1 MRQISCLILLL
12 LTACVGNSKEQHFWS
27 DNGKVKVLS
36 TIGMIDDLVREI
48 GGEYVDAIAL
58 VKGEMDP
65 HSYELVKGDDE
76 KFCHANL
83 IFFNGLGLEHSVSMR
98 ENLEKNPKAVSVGEE
113 ILKDDPSLILR
124 IDEQFDPHIW
134 MDITLWMRT
143 IRTIVNRLCSIDPVH
158 AREYTIAGERL
169 YGKLEEADRVVYQTL
184 QAIPADR
191 RYLVTSHDAFHY
203 FARRYLAQPSEVDWR
218 ARCAAP
224 EGLAPDAQLSVADIY
239 NIINHVETY
248 GVFVLFPESNLSRDA
263 LKKIMKASR
272 ERGVPI
278 VLAEQPLYGDAMGR
292 SSNYLEMI
300 THNVEVISK
309 ELMRDE

>member
-1 MRQISCLILLL
+1 MRQLCYLILLA
-12 LTACVGNSKEQHFWS
+12 LTACMGNSKEQHFWS

-36 TIGMIDDLVREI
+36 TIEMIDDLVCEI
-48 GGEYVDAIAL
+48 GGEHVDSISL
-58 VKGEMDP
+58 VKGEIDP

-76 KFCHANL
+76 KFL
-83 IFFNGLGLEHSVSMR
+83 RSDVIIYNGLGLEHSVSMR
-98 ENLEKNPKAVSVGEE
+98 ENLDKNPKAVSVGGA
-113 ILKDDPSLILR
+113 ILQEDPSLILR
-124 IDEQFDPHIW
+124 IDDQYDPHIW

-143 IRTIVNRLCSIDPVH
+143 IRTVVNALCSVDPAH
-158 AREYTIAGERL
+158 ARDYAIAGERL
-169 YGKLEEADRVVYQTL
+169 YSKLEEADRSVYQAL
-184 QAIPADR
+184 QAIPAER

-203 FARRYLAQPSEVDWR
+203 FTRRYLAQPNEADWR

-239 NIINHVETY
+239 KIITHVERY
-248 GVFVLFPESNLSRDA
+248 GVSVLFPESNLSRDA

-278 VLAEQPLYGDAMGR
+278 VLAEEPLYGDAMGEA
-292 SSNYLEMI
+292 SNYLEMI
-300 THNVEVISK
+300 SHNVEVISK